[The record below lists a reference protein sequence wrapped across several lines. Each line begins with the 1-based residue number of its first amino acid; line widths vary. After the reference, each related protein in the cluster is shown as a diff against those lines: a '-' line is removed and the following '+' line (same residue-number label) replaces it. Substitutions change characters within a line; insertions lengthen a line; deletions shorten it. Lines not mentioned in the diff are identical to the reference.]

1 VADVL
6 ALEDPENPDTLEKGR
21 RYAFWHPMA
30 DYRHFYHVLEGDA
43 EPLLK
48 MRIKGGRVLME
59 HPSLEL
65 LRSKVRKNLENL
77 DQSYKRILNP
87 HIYKVSITERLRT
100 LKLELL
106 QAFLGEL

>member
-6 ALEDPENPDTLEKGR
+6 ALDDPENPDTLEKGR

-30 DYRHFYHVLEGDA
+30 DYRHFYHVLEGSA

-48 MRIKGGRVLME
+48 IRIKAGCSTTE
-59 HPSLEL
+59 NSSLDV
-65 LRSKVRKNLENL
+65 LRSKVRTNLESL

-87 HIYKVSITERLRT
+87 HIYKVSITERVRT
-100 LKLELL
+100 LKLELINTY
-106 QAFLGEL
+106 LGEL